1 MLGAAVTEIDYSNA
15 DADGKICVSYIQAG
29 IPQKTECDA
38 VVVSVPLGVLKSSI
52 SGDSGKRDTAAGS
65 GGGGAE
71 EVRWGGGCDSPR
83 RCPAASLGSLKTW
96 ASGCSTRWSLWH
108 RTLLFT

>member
-38 VVVSVPLGVLKSSI
+38 VVVSVPLGVLKSCI
-52 SGDSGKRDTAAGS
+52 AGDSGKRDNAAGTA
-65 GGGGAE
+65 GGAE
-71 EVRWGGGCDSPR
+71 RVWLGEGGMRFTPPLPCGKSR
-83 RCPAASLGSLKTW
+83 VIENMGF
-96 ASGCSTRWSLWH
+96 G
-108 RTLLFT
+108 LLNKVVPLA

>member
-29 IPQKTECDA
+29 NPTKTECDA

-52 SGDSGKRDTAAGS
+52 AGDSGKRGGPARVGWGAG
-65 GGGGAE
+65 GM
-71 EVRWGGGCDSPR
+71 RFT
-83 RCPAASLGSLKTW
+83 PALPCGKSRVIEKMGF
-96 ASGCSTRWSLWH
+96 G
-108 RTLLFT
+108 LLNKVVPFA

>member
-71 EVRWGGGCDSPR
+71 EVRWGGGMR
-83 RCPAASLGSLKTW
+83 FTPALP
-96 ASGCSTRWSLWH
+96 CSKSRVIENMGFG
-108 RTLLFT
+108 LLNKVVPLA